1 MSKFD
6 HLDVGF
12 FFVFGC
18 CLFFVGGG
26 AGGGNLVSTHTRC
39 WRWKSSLYTHKV
51 LEMEI

>member
-18 CLFFVGGG
+18 CLFFV
-26 AGGGNLVSTHTRC
+26 VIYC
-39 WRWKSSLYTHKV
+39 Q
-51 LEMEI
+51 LEVKAQ